1 MDLWFRV
8 SPLSARRGIFGIA
21 QEPLS
26 LPPENSRHHHGHNAA
41 SQRQLF
47 TGSSSNRLNF
57 YLLFIL
63 KEDFEEPPILLW
75 TWVDQPWFSLHR
87 LVWGNYSARQRA
99 VHLPTHSHL
108 MNHDCDLMTVQTKIW
123 SLPHWR
129 PWQTQQLQPLL
140 LWQPD
145 VERRPRWAINGE
157 EYSFGHCSYAR
168 P

>member
-47 TGSSSNRLNF
+47 TGSSSNRLNS

-108 MNHDCDLMTVQTKIW
+108 MNHDLTW
-123 SLPHWR
+123 WR
-129 PWQTQQLQPLL
+129 YKLRSGLYLTGGLDRLNSSNL
-140 LWQPD
+140 F
-145 VERRPRWAINGE
+145 
-157 EYSFGHCSYAR
+157 SFGNLM
-168 P
+168 